1 MTSTQL
7 DWTNDGAA
15 SPVPAAGAAPGA
27 RWDGPNARARIAL
40 LVNVFLLVWV
50 IGSALDVADSAW
62 VFSGS
67 RALTIP
73 SLVVSG
79 FFWVLLL
86 PAFLL
91 GVGYSP
97 WLPRR
102 SLGRLL
108 GAGIVVGFSTDP
120 FFSVTPE
127 PEESGLM
134 PLLRSWIYWPV
145 EDALV
150 LYFSQSLQLVIGI
163 AGYWMLRRQCGVSGY
178 YLDAQSLAAAEKPF
192 RNEAR
197 AGAGA
202 VSWRLWDGPHA
213 RARIAVFFNAFL
225 LVWVVG
231 ATLGAANSALV
242 LATESRVLGPLSFA
256 TGVFSWTLLPPFLLV
271 MGLSPWLPRRTLGW
285 LLAAVLV
292 VAVFFNLF
300 NLGVTD
306 PDAELTL
313 ASVIYWPIAE
323 APYMLF
329 FELLELMIAFSG
341 YWMLRRQC
349 GVSGYYLDAHSLA
362 AAKKPFRNEARVGA
376 GAASWRLWDEPHAR
390 VRIAVFINAFLL
402 VWVVGAT
409 LGVADS
415 TLVLATESRVL
426 GPLSFATGV
435 FSWTLL
441 PPFLLVM
448 SLSPWLPRRTLG
460 WLLVAGLAVGFSVL
474 PFLSETDPGAELTL
488 ASAIY
493 WPIADARPMLFSQFL
508 QLVIVVAGYWVLRRQ
523 CGISGYYL
531 DAQSL
536 ATAEKPGRT
545 FLEVLADTRQGY
557 LAYLG
562 KAFVIDMVPTFVLIA
577 VFVLPIM
584 FFDPFPPAEMPT
596 ADAVESFE
604 AVFEAVWLILLAPIY
619 ETLLLWVAL
628 VVVRWAIGDRPLAT
642 AAWVGLLCGLAH
654 LTNSVLNFVV
664 FWGFFVQALAFMAW
678 EKHSW
683 WKAFA
688 MVATL
693 HALYNAFLFPVIAGA
708 GQ

>member
-7 DWTNDGAA
+7 DWTNEGVA
-15 SPVPAAGAAPGA
+15 SPVPAADAAPGTI
-27 RWDGPNARARIAL
+27 WDGPRARARIAL

-102 SLGRLL
+102 SLGWLL

-213 RARIAVFFNAFL
+213 RARIAVFINAFL

-231 ATLGAANSALV
+231 ATLGAANSA
-242 LATESRVLGPLSFA
+242 
-256 TGVFSWTLLPPFLLV
+256 
-271 MGLSPWLPRRTLGW
+271 
-285 LLAAVLV
+285 
-292 VAVFFNLF
+292 
-300 NLGVTD
+300 
-306 PDAELTL
+306 
-313 ASVIYWPIAE
+313 
-323 APYMLF
+323 
-329 FELLELMIAFSG
+329 
-341 YWMLRRQC
+341 
-349 GVSGYYLDAHSLA
+349 
-362 AAKKPFRNEARVGA
+362 
-376 GAASWRLWDEPHAR
+376 
-390 VRIAVFINAFLL
+390 
-402 VWVVGAT
+402 
-409 LGVADS
+409 
-415 TLVLATESRVL
+415 LVLATESRVL

-604 AVFEAVWLILLAPIY
+604 AVWLILLAPIY